1 MSSLVTSSLLLA
13 MVTGNLILLVV
24 VLRRMTKPSSDPLRS
39 VGTELRLARDEA
51 RTSSRELREEI
62 ATRVQ
67 AMDDSIRGTL
77 SNHGQL
83 QQTHHAGMVSQMRE
97 LSEASRSA
105 SESLRSTI
113 DSRIKDL
120 QESNDRKQV
129 EIRTEIAQGLKA
141 GGDSITAAL
150 TQMSQTQQAL
160 LSDLDSQVKTLTDS
174 NHVTLD
180 RIRITLDSRIHELQE
195 GNDKKLADIRVE
207 VNTGLKSASDSVN
220 AVLQQTGAAQ
230 REQMDGMTQQLKDL
244 SARNQESLEAV
255 RTALDA
261 RVKEMQDNNE
271 KKLEEMRRT
280 VDEKLHDTLEKRLG
294 DSFKLVSDRL
304 ESVHRGLGEMQNLAS
319 GVGDLKRVLTNVKTR
334 GTWAEVQ
341 LGAILEQVLT
351 PDQFSRNV
359 SVRDG
364 SAERVEF
371 AVRLPGPKDDPG
383 SCLWLPIDS
392 KFPTEDY
399 ARLQSAAESGDA
411 EATQGATDAL
421 LRALRAAAR
430 DIHEKYVNP
439 PATTDFAIMFLAT
452 EGLYAEALRQPAF
465 VEELLQKHRVA
476 IAGPTTVSAI
486 LSSLRM
492 GFQTLAVEQRAAE
505 VWRVLGGVKAEF
517 GKFGIWLGK
526 VQRQLQTAT
535 KTIEETGTRTR
546 AMERK
551 LRSVEQLGPAESA
564 TILRLPGIPAIESAE
579 ESETDDPSQ
588 GQAALSDDI
597 DSEEAEMTETI

>member
-1 MSSLVTSSLLLA
+1 MSLLTSSLLLA
-13 MVTGNLILLVV
+13 VGTANLILLVI
-24 VLRRMTKPSSDPLRS
+24 VLRRMTKPSSDPLAS

-150 TQMSQTQQAL
+150 TQMSQTQQVL
-160 LSDLDSQVKTLTDS
+160 LSDLDGQVKTLTDS

-207 VNTGLKSASDSVN
+207 VNTGLKTASDSVN

-244 SARNQESLEAV
+244 SVRNQESLEAV

-383 SCLWLPIDS
+383 SCIWLPIDS

-411 EATQGATDAL
+411 GATQSATDAL

-430 DIHEKYVNP
+430 DIHEKYVSP

-465 VEELLQKHRVA
+465 VEELLQKHRVV

-564 TILRLPGIPAIESAE
+564 TILRLPGVPTIESAE
-579 ESETDDPSQ
+579 ESDSDDASH
-588 GQAALSDDI
+588 GQSALSDAI
-597 DSEEAEMTETI
+597 DSEEAGMTETI

>member
-1 MSSLVTSSLLLA
+1 MSILTSYLLLA
-13 MVTGNLILLVV
+13 VGTANLILLVIL
-24 VLRRMTKPSSDPLRS
+24 LRRTMNPSSDPLAA

-62 ATRVQ
+62 ANRIQ
-67 AMDDSIRGTL
+67 AMDGSIRGTL
-77 SNHGQL
+77 ANHGQV
-83 QQTHHAGMVSQMRE
+83 QQTHHDGMMSQMRE

-120 QESNDRKQV
+120 QDSNDRKLV
-129 EIRTEIAQGLKA
+129 EIRTEIGQGLKTA
-141 GGDSITAAL
+141 GDSIAVTL
-150 TQMSQTQQAL
+150 TQMSETQQAL
-160 LSDLDSQVKTLTDS
+160 LSDLGNQLKTLSES
-174 NHVTLD
+174 NQTTLD
-180 RIRITLDSRIHELQE
+180 RIRVTLDSRIRELQE
-195 GNDKKLADIRVE
+195 GNDNKLGDIRAE
-207 VNTGLKSASDSVN
+207 VNTGLKAASDSVSI
-220 AVLQQTGAAQ
+220 ALQQTGAAQ
-230 REQMDGMTQQLKDL
+230 REQMDGMTQQLKELAD
-244 SARNQESLEAV
+244 RNQQSLESV

-261 RVKEMQDNNE
+261 RVKEMQDGNE

-304 ESVHRGLGEMQNLAS
+304 ESVHKGLGEMQNLAS
-319 GVGDLKRVLTNVKTR
+319 GVGDLKRVLTNVKAR

-341 LGAILEQVLT
+341 LGAILEQILT
-351 PDQFSRNV
+351 ADQFSRNV
-359 SVRDG
+359 CVREG

-383 SCLWLPIDS
+383 RCLWLPIDS

-411 EATQGATDAL
+411 VATQSASDAL

-430 DIHEKYVNP
+430 DIHQKYVNP

-465 VEELLQKHRVA
+465 VEELLQQHRVV

-505 VWRVLGGVKAEF
+505 VWRVLGGVKVEF
-517 GKFGIWLGK
+517 GKFGTWLGK

-546 AMERK
+546 AMERR
-551 LRSVEQLGPAESA
+551 LRSVEQLDPAESA
-564 TILRLPGIPAIESAE
+564 TILRLPGVPEIESPGEADGDGASGAE
-579 ESETDDPSQ
+579 SAPDE
-588 GQAALSDDI
+588 I
-597 DSEEAEMTETI
+597 DSEASD